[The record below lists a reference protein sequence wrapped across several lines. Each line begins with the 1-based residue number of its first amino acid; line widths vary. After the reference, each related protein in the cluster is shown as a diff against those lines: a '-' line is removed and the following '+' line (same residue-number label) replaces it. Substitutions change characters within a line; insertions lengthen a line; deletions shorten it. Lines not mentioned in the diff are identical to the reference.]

1 MSQNTSLDYVPSAN
15 QGEVDSVAAPGLV
28 GVGGTLYQ
36 SIRKSSSRALL
47 VGDLSGVSVH
57 RNPGGAGGA
66 WGDGAAGSLSRASEI
81 PSLTPALIAEYSTQY
96 VSSIPMAA
104 AMNGNSSPSPINP
117 MVASP
122 SFEAADLKSAPG
134 RVGAGGTT
142 LVAGFRHAKDC
153 TCATCEFPS
162 DFSARMQVL
171 DARAAFEKWAADETN
186 LPLRRGARGGYTY
199 PNTSLSWK
207 AFRAAFLARIEV
219 CA

>member
-1 MSQNTSLDYVPSAN
+1 MSHNTSLDYVPSAN
-15 QGEVDSVAAPGLV
+15 KGEVDSVAAPGLV
-28 GVGGTLYQ
+28 GAGGTLNQ

-66 WGDGAAGSLSRASEI
+66 WGDGAAGSLNLASEI
-81 PSLTPALIAEYSTQY
+81 PSLTPAFIAEYSTQY

-122 SFEAADLKSAPG
+122 SLEATDLKSAAG
-134 RVGAGGTT
+134 LVGVGG
-142 LVAGFRHAKDC
+142 
-153 TCATCEFPS
+153 
-162 DFSARMQVL
+162 
-171 DARAAFEKWAADETN
+171 
-186 LPLRRGARGGYTY
+186 
-199 PNTSLSWK
+199 
-207 AFRAAFLARIEV
+207 RAAFLARVEV